1 MAGELRPPP
10 ARGASSRSS
19 APPLSDG
26 ASTPRCNAGLTR
38 ADETDSPAHYPSG
51 SANATRRASGPAPV
65 AIRMN
70 CRPARER

>member
-1 MAGELRPPP
+1 MRRRITPAAGPRRLVTLV
-10 ARGASSRSS
+10 S
-19 APPLSDG
+19 PPLSDG
-26 ASTPRCNAGLTR
+26 ASTARCDAGLTR